1 MQSIEKTQVLENI
14 EIDNQKKLDNL
25 EKNFADKN
33 VTLTVHEKENIWD
46 LQLRKLDNKNPD
58 DKYTEAEI
66 NWAVLSRFDQ
76 EIQKIWVWVNL
87 NEIKDSAQYKNL
99 LAELNNE
106 KDPAQK
112 LKKYSEFIDSVKWAV
127 WTQTAE
133 QTKQDKD
140 FNNQMNTQKTQYQ
153 KALDEFSSKINDMRK
168 QAQENQ
174 QKAKTIANT
183 AREKANIE
191 SEQATK
197 NMVEGVWYPE
207 SDYLKESWTA

>member
-33 VTLTVHEKENIWD
+33 VTLTVHEKENIGD

-66 NWAVLSRFDQ
+66 NGAVLSRFDQ
-76 EIQKIWVWVNL
+76 EIQKIGVGVNL

-112 LKKYSEFIDSVKWAV
+112 LKKYSEFIDSVKGAV
-127 WTQTAE
+127 GTQTAE

-197 NMVEGVWYPE
+197 NMVEGVGYPE
-207 SDYLKESWTA
+207 SDYLKESGTA